1 MFNEVKKY
9 IFTIVIMSALM
20 HSCGNSTSN
29 QLNKDSIAAED
40 VLKRANMAFDCEE
53 NEKALALI
61 DTIDSI
67 YSKQINV
74 RRKAMSLRP
83 KVMERLIFKEII
95 ATDSMIALEIETN
108 DSLNQLNKLRI
119 KKEKLERQLQVAR
132 NQQVRLGE

>member
-1 MFNEVKKY
+1 
-9 IFTIVIMSALM
+9 MSALM

-29 QLNKDSIAAED
+29 QLNQDSIAAED

>member
-1 MFNEVKKY
+1 
-9 IFTIVIMSALM
+9 MSALM